1 MFRPPDE
8 ILILQEKTKITNFYL
23 DCTTRNYVW
32 GYMFWGLQS
41 IYLSTNWPDEETT
54 ACRMSDTFIDSMSN
68 QFVMLLMIN
77 LDKMCEGLTSWN
89 NWCFPN
95 DFVNYKH
102 CKAQVAYPTSVPS
115 TQEIKKISIKYSCS
129 EKSVAICHDIVLADR
144 KRFKI
149 HILCPMNGNS

>member
-1 MFRPPDE
+1 MFRTPDE

-23 DCTTRNYVW
+23 DCTKRNYVW

-77 LDKMCEGLTSWN
+77 LDKMYEGLTSCN

-95 DFVNYKH
+95 DFVNYNH
-102 CKAQVAYPTSVPS
+102 CEARVAYPPVFLQPRKQKKFQWS
-115 TQEIKKISIKYSCS
+115 TTAMS
-129 EKSVAICHDIVLADR
+129 
-144 KRFKI
+144 
-149 HILCPMNGNS
+149 HILCLMNGNC